1 MNSKQAVIGYFKFK
15 NIENM
20 GYLKYGYFK
29 RIIQYV
35 IDYYNEY
42 YVRKIFLQ
50 LVEENYFIKIK
61 NYKNSYKYKFNPKP
75 QKKQQQEEEDPMLR
89 LPITIHWD

>member
-1 MNSKQAVIGYFKFK
+1 MSSKQAVIGYFKFK
-15 NIENM
+15 KIENM

-35 IDYYNEY
+35 IDYYNDY

-50 LVEENYFIKIK
+50 LVQENYFIRVK
-61 NYKNSYKYKFNPKP
+61 NHKASYKYKFNPKA
-75 QKKQQQEEEDPMLR
+75 KKKIKAEEDKPN
-89 LPITIHWD
+89 LPIVINWD

>member
-1 MNSKQAVIGYFKFK
+1 MNSNQAVIGYFKFK
-15 NIENM
+15 KIENM
-20 GYLKYGYFK
+20 GFLKYGYYK

-50 LVEENYFIKIK
+50 LLDKGYFIRIK
-61 NYKNSYKYKFNPKP
+61 NHKNSYKYQFNPTPKKKITEDDLKP
-75 QKKQQQEEEDPMLR
+75 Q
-89 LPITIHWD
+89 LPITLHWN